1 MTQGNTATAGTPKA
15 ILELIDHTSKIAEAQ
30 GRGDLA
36 DRLARA
42 RTRVGDPQI
51 RVVIA
56 GQLKQGKSQL
66 LNSLLNM

>member
-30 GRGDLA
+30 ERGDLA

-56 GQLKQGKSQL
+56 GQLKQ
-66 LNSLLNM
+66 